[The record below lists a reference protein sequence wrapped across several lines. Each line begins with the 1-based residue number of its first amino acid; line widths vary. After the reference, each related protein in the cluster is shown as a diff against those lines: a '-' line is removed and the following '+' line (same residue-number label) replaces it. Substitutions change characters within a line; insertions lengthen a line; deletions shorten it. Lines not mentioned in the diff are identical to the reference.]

1 MGILEDVMKTLDR
14 IPVWKRLQA
23 LPPEVDALA
32 KRVAALEARLAP
44 ATGDQCPKC
53 RAMAFKLERTEPEP
67 PPWGSMGA
75 MQNVL
80 QCSSCGYQRIDKQ
93 R

>member
-1 MGILEDVMKTLDR
+1 MGLLDDVMKTLDR
-14 IPVWKRLQA
+14 IPIWKRLQT
-23 LPPEVDALA
+23 LPPEVDALT

-53 RAMAFKLERTEPEP
+53 RAMTFKLDRTEPEP
-67 PPWGSMGA
+67 EPWGSMGA
-75 MQNVL
+75 MQTVRR
-80 QCSSCGYQRIDKQ
+80 CSSCNYERIDKQ